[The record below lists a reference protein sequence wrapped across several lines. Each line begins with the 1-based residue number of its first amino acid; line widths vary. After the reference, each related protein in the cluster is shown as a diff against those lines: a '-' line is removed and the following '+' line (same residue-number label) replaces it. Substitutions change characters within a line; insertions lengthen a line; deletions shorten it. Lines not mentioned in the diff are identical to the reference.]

1 MAETASDTA
10 TDRRRA
16 ASRAATRSAGMRKDG
31 EADRIR
37 AERRLADLVPGLLDR
52 DLRRRG
58 FMAGRIVTDWPQIIG
73 RPLDRVTMPLELKF
87 PPGRRAGGTL
97 IVKVA
102 GPFAT
107 EIQMLSHLVIERVN
121 AYFGYGAVERL
132 RIQQGPIPTPRAR
145 PHPVAGPLPAAEEHR
160 LGQLVATVP
169 DADLAA
175 RLERL
180 GRAVFSKAARQRA

>member
-1 MAETASDTA
+1 MAETAADTA
-10 TDRRRA
+10 PERRRA
-16 ASRAATRSAGMRKDG
+16 ASRRAARPAGPRKEG
-31 EADRIR
+31 EAERIR

-121 AYFGYGAVERL
+121 AYFG
-132 RIQQGPIPTPRAR
+132 R
-145 PHPVAGPLPAAEEHR
+145 PHPVVRPLPPAEERR

-180 GRAVFSKAARQRA
+180 GRAVYDKAARRRA